1 MFKMYFGVTVMN
13 LLFALLAILMPLVHS
28 VALMIIFLVIA
39 AVFFVIALAN
49 NRPQARW

>member
-1 MFKMYFGVTVMN
+1 MFKMYFGVTIMN
-13 LLFALLAILMPLVHS
+13 LLFALLSILMPMKQS
-28 VALMIIFLVIA
+28 VTMTIVYVVIA

>member
-13 LLFALLAILMPLVHS
+13 LLFALLSILMPISHRITLTIVY
-28 VALMIIFLVIA
+28 VVIA

-49 NRPQARW
+49 ARPQARW